1 MNKVFAD
8 ISEWFKTVLLSL
20 NLKNHYLQFKTKN
33 SQEIS
38 VNVSYGNKHRVS
50 WSNYW
55 RNIIMEKSRGSINA

>member
-50 WSNYW
+50 WSNY
-55 RNIIMEKSRGSINA
+55 